1 MSEETGNNV
10 PATGTETE
18 SVPAADTAPASDS
31 APATDETPK
40 GDAPKQ
46 ETARSS
52 RKFQSTA
59 LQLRISTICIT
70 SA

>member
-18 SVPAADTAPASDS
+18 SVPADATEQTSDV

-46 ETARSS
+46 ETALDS
-52 RKFQSTA
+52 
-59 LQLRISTICIT
+59 
-70 SA
+70 